1 MLQNIAFSRTLVFT
15 LLLGALMVG
24 CSKPPLSIEGTFKM
38 SFTNTGEKEMTERP
52 VLLLS
57 DSAAAKGL
65 EQWRNGYKAELDRIS
80 AIEMARKK
88 IIDSLEQAF
97 KKSGD
102 KKIEAAVIAH
112 NDSLRLFYAESVK
125 FKKEFL
131 TALVQQ
137 VVKASIAKSV
147 TDNQGKFKF
156 ENLSSGKY
164 ILMTLYSAP
173 RQVGFI
179 RKTVDLASASV
190 QTELVNTDIDPVL
203 NMVIEEGK
211 EGK

>member
-1 MLQNIAFSRTLVFT
+1 MLQKNASLQTLAFTILF
-15 LLLGALMVG
+15 GALIFG
-24 CSKPPLSIEGTFKM
+24 CSKPPLSIEGSLKM

-80 AIEMARKK
+80 AIETARKK

-102 KKIEAAVIAH
+102 KKIETAIVAH
-112 NDSLRLFYAESVK
+112 NDSLRQFYAESVK

-156 ENLSSGKY
+156 DNLKSGKY
-164 ILMTLYSAP
+164 ILMTLYTAP

-179 RKTVDLASASV
+179 RQTLELASASV
-190 QTELVNTDIDPVL
+190 KTELSNTDIDPIL